1 MTDLIKQQLEIES
14 LTLLSSIKKEL
25 KSAVEEK
32 LHDFNP
38 EEFWSFWCD
47 TIELET
53 YEPKWNAQ
61 NAFQAEFIESLSEEQ
76 IAQKL
81 KSLVT
86 TCALNFMCTLKGGV
100 TLQSITNWVIPLEVR
115 GKTQTINTTIGAAAL
130 VVTTMEYLLYSN
142 IVRKEKTSEG
152 VMFYPTEVFQ
162 QALEWV
168 QHPLPMV
175 CSPKEVSSLA
185 QSGYLT
191 ASNKGC
197 LGGHPLNK
205 QNQHVSYDVLNRV
218 NRIPFQIDEVVFNKF
233 HDSQKESPKFLE
245 RIQKMAQENGKIM
258 EVTFAQY
265 QEQQKNFLQ
274 HLKDTSVREVFFTGY
289 FDHRGRL
296 YCKGF
301 QFNPQGNS
309 FSKAVLKIG
318 ESVLTSLNEKLKDT
332 LKEEQNKAIL
342 DGWEF

>member
-1 MTDLIKQQLEIES
+1 MTDLIQKQLEIES
-14 LTLLSSIKKEL
+14 FTLLSTIKKSL
-25 KSAVEEK
+25 KPSVEAK
-32 LHDFNP
+32 LADFNA
-38 EEFWSFWCD
+38 EQFWTFWCD
-47 TIELET
+47 TIALET
-53 YEPKWNAQ
+53 YQPKMDAQ
-61 NAFQAEFIESLSEEQ
+61 NAFQAEFVSSLTDEQ

-81 KSLVT
+81 REVVT
-86 TCALNFMCTLKGGV
+86 TCALNLMCALKGGV

-115 GKTQTINTTIGAAAL
+115 GKTQTINVTIGSAAL
-130 VVTTMEYLLYSN
+130 VTSIIEYLLYSN

-168 QHPLPMV
+168 QHPLPML
-175 CSPKEVSSLA
+175 CPPKEVSSLA

-191 ASNKGC
+191 SSVKGC
-197 LGGHPLNK
+197 LGGNPLNK

-218 NRIPFQIDEVVFNKF
+218 NRIPFVIDEVVFNKF

-301 QFNPQGNS
+301 QYSYQGNS

-318 ESVLTSLNEKLKDT
+318 ESVLTLINT
-332 LKEEQNKAIL
+332 PLKEELVKQQQQAL
-342 DGWEF
+342 SEGWEF